1 MKKTLFFII
10 TVLYTFN
17 LSAQFSKGDMLISV
31 DGNYSKTHRVSGVT
45 TNLFNS
51 NEKNLNLGA
60 SMGFFL
66 NNHVL
71 LGFGVDYSWE
81 KATHMNMLSLDE
93 KIQVE
98 EMNTKTNL
106 ILPNAFVGFYYP
118 IMERLYFNTNLKLS
132 YGVAKSDYNT
142 FYAGASNMID
152 TVQLQNVTPPY
163 AKNSEGD
170 NNYDYFSAQICPEIT
185 WFATSKL
192 GLSLGLG
199 GIGYAITDWE
209 SDTSSWMVNFNP
221 NVWKLGVKIRL

>member
-31 DGNYSKTHRVSGVT
+31 EGNYSKSNSGSGVF
-45 TNLFNS
+45 TNQFVS

-60 SMGFFL
+60 SMGFFV

-81 KATHMNMLSLDE
+81 KATHINRLFFDD
-93 KIQVE
+93 KFQFE
-98 EMNTKTNL
+98 ELNTKTNL
-106 ILPNAFVGFYYP
+106 ILPNAFVGYYYP
-118 IMERLYFNTNLKLS
+118 ILERLYFNTNLKLS
-132 YGVAKSDYNT
+132 YGVAKSEYEM
-142 FYAGASNMID
+142 FFAGTQMEPGNAYSNG
-152 TVQLQNVTPPY
+152 
-163 AKNSEGD
+163 AEAES
-170 NNYDYFSAQICPEIT
+170 NYDYFSAQICPEIT

-209 SDTSSWMVNFNP
+209 SDTSNWMVNFNP

>member
-1 MKKTLFFII
+1 MKKTLFLIL
-10 TVLYTFN
+10 TVLYAVN
-17 LSAQFSKGDMLISV
+17 LAAQFSKGDMLISV
-31 DGNYSKTHRVSGVT
+31 DGNYSKTHSVSGFT

-60 SMGFFL
+60 SMGFFV

-81 KATHMNMLSLDE
+81 KATQRNMLVLDN
-93 KIQVE
+93 KIQIE

-106 ILPNAFVGFYYP
+106 ILPNAFVGLYYP
-118 IMERLYFNTNLKLS
+118 ILERLYVNTNLKLS
-132 YGVAKSDYNT
+132 YGVAKSEYDT
-142 FYAGASNMID
+142 FFAGSQLEASQAYSNG
-152 TVQLQNVTPPY
+152 
-163 AKNSEGD
+163 SEGD
-170 NNYDYFSAQICPEIT
+170 NSYDYFSTQICPEIT
-185 WFATSKL
+185 WFATSKV

-209 SDTSSWMVNFNP
+209 SNTSSWMVNLNP

>member
-1 MKKTLFFII
+1 MKKTLFLIL
-10 TVLYTFN
+10 TVLYAVN

-31 DGNYSKTHRVSGVT
+31 DGNYSKTNTVSGVT

-51 NEKNLNLGA
+51 NDKNLNFGA
-60 SMGFFL
+60 SMGFFV

-81 KATHMNMLSLDE
+81 KATQMNMLSLDN

-106 ILPNAFVGFYYP
+106 ILPNAFVGLYYP
-118 IMERLYFNTNLKLS
+118 ILERLYVNTNLKLS

-142 FYAGASNMID
+142 FYAGTSNMND
-152 TVQLQNVTPPY
+152 TDQFQNATPPY
-163 AKNSEGD
+163 ASNSEGD
-170 NNYDYFSAQICPEIT
+170 NSYHYFSTQIYPEIT
-185 WFATSKL
+185 WFATSKV

-209 SDTSSWMVNFNP
+209 SNTSSWMVNFNP

>member
-1 MKKTLFFII
+1 MRRTLFFII

-31 DGNYSKTHRVSGVT
+31 EGNYSKSNSGSGVF
-45 TNLFNS
+45 TNQFVS

-60 SMGFFL
+60 SMGFFV

-81 KATHMNMLSLDE
+81 KATHINRLFFDD
-93 KIQVE
+93 KFQFE
-98 EMNTKTNL
+98 ELNTKTNL
-106 ILPNAFVGFYYP
+106 ILPNAFVGYYYP
-118 IMERLYFNTNLKLS
+118 ILERLYFNTNLKLS
-132 YGVAKSDYNT
+132 YGVMKSENT
-142 FYAGASNMID
+142 TNCMGGTKFTSTY
-152 TVQLQNVTPPY
+152 QLQIENLAY
-163 AKNSEGD
+163 AYTIERD
-170 NNYDYFSAQICPEIT
+170 ADYDYFSAQICPEIT
-185 WFATSKL
+185 WFATSKV

-209 SDTSSWMVNFNP
+209 SDTSSWMINFNP

>member
-60 SMGFFL
+60 SMGFFV

-81 KATHMNMLSLDE
+81 KATQMNMLVLDN
-93 KIQVE
+93 KIQIE

-106 ILPNAFVGFYYP
+106 ILPNAFVGLYYP
-118 IMERLYFNTNLKLS
+118 ILERLYVNTNLKLS
-132 YGVAKSDYNT
+132 YGVAKSEYDT
-142 FYAGASNMID
+142 FFAGSQLEASQAYSNG
-152 TVQLQNVTPPY
+152 
-163 AKNSEGD
+163 SEGD
-170 NNYDYFSAQICPEIT
+170 NSYDYFSTQICPEIT
-185 WFATSKL
+185 WFATSKV

-209 SDTSSWMVNFNP
+209 SNTSSWMVNFNP